1 MTDCKT
7 IAETNNFIVLDK
19 YNKDW
24 KVAECYQSE
33 DALERELIQD
43 LQNQGYEFVPGLNNP
58 HAMLSNVREQLQAL
72 NNVKFIEGEWQ
83 RFVETYLDR
92 SSDTILDKTR
102 KIHDDYIH
110 DFVFDNGSIKNIY
123 LVDKKNIARNKVQVI
138 KQFEQTGSHANRYD
152 VTILVNG
159 LPLVQIELKK
169 RGVAIRE
176 AFNQVHRYSKESFNS
191 EHSLYKYLQLFV
203 ISNGTD
209 SRYFANTTQRNKNS
223 FDFTMNWAKADNS
236 LIKDL
241 KDFTATFFQK
251 NTLLN
256 VLLHY
261 SVFDISDSLLVMRP
275 YQIAAT
281 ERILWKVK
289 SSYQAK
295 NWSNPESGGF
305 IWHTT
310 GSGKTLTSFKAA
322 RLATEL
328 DFIYKVFFVVDRKD
342 LDYQTMKE
350 YQRFSP
356 DSVNGSDSTAGLKR
370 NLDTDDNKIV
380 VTTIQKLNNL
390 MKSEDDLSIYGK
402 QVVFIFDECHRSQ
415 FGEAQKNLNKKFKRF
430 YQFGFTGT
438 PIFPQNALGAETT
451 ASVFGRELH
460 SYVITDA
467 IRDEKVLKF
476 KVDYNDVRAQFKA
489 IETEQDEK
497 KLSALENKQA
507 LLHPERIREI
517 SEYVLKNFRQK
528 THRLQSNNK
537 GFNAMFAVSSVD
549 AAKLYYEYLNKLQ
562 AEPSYKDKNKPLK
575 IATIF
580 SFAAN
585 EEQDAIGDIED
596 ESFDISA
603 MNSTAKEFLSAAVGD
618 YNAMFKTTF
627 SIDSKGFQNYYRDLA
642 MRVKGED
649 SHGKKLK
656 PNEKV
661 DFLIVVGMF
670 LTGFDAPTL
679 NTLFV
684 DKNLRYHGLMQA
696 FSRTNRI
703 YDATK
708 TFGNIVTFR
717 DLEKATV
724 DAITLFG
731 DKNTKNVVLEKSYK
745 EYMDGFTDVVT
756 GEARRGFMDV
766 VTELEQRF
774 PDPSSIEKESDK
786 KDFAKLFGE
795 YLRVENVLQNYD
807 EFAALKALQ
816 VTDMSD
822 EEAVAAFKEEH
833 YLDDEK
839 LAELQKIRLPADRKL
854 QDYRSTYNDV
864 RDWQRRQ
871 KSADDKEKSTI
882 DWDDVVF
889 EVDLLKSQEINLDY
903 ILELIFEH
911 NKKNKSKAELIE
923 EVRRLIR
930 ASLGNRAKES
940 LIVDFI
946 NQTNLDDIGDKANI
960 IDAFFTFAQAEQ
972 KREAKEL
979 IESEGL
985 NKDAATRY
993 ILASLKREYA
1003 SENGTAL
1010 NEALPKLSPL
1020 NPQYKTKK
1028 QSVFQK
1034 IALFVEKFKGVGGN
1048 VA

>member
-1 MTDCKT
+1 MTDYKT
-7 IAETNNFIVLDK
+7 IAESNNFIVLDK
-19 YNKDW
+19 YTQEW
-24 KVAECYQSE
+24 KVSESYQSE
-33 DALERELIQD
+33 YDLEREFIQD
-43 LQNQGYEFVPGLNNP
+43 LQNQGYEYLPDLNTP
-58 HAMLSNVREQLQAL
+58 EKLLTNVRVALQAL
-72 NNVKFIEGEWQ
+72 NNTQFSDGEWL
-83 RFVETYLDR
+83 RFVETYLDKP
-92 SSDTILDKTR
+92 SDGIVEKTR

-110 DFVFDNGSIKNIY
+110 DFVFDDGRIQNIY
-123 LVDKKNIARNKVQVI
+123 LLDKKSVARNKVQVI
-138 KQFEQTGSHANRYD
+138 KQFVQTGSHANRYD
-152 VTILVNG
+152 VTILING
-159 LPLVQIELKK
+159 LPLVQVELKK

-191 EHSLYKYLQLFV
+191 EHSLFKYLQLFV

-209 SRYFANTTQRNKNS
+209 CRYFANTTQRNKNS

-261 SVFDISDSLLVMRP
+261 SVFDVSDTLLVMRP

-281 ERILWKVK
+281 ERILWKIK
-289 SSYQAK
+289 SAWQAK
-295 NWSNPESGGF
+295 RWSNAESGGF

-328 DFIYKVFFVVDRKD
+328 DFIDKVFFVVDRKD

-370 NLDTDDNKIV
+370 NLDKDDNKII

-390 MKSEDDLSIYGK
+390 MKSENDLPIYGK

-415 FGEAQKNLNKKFKRF
+415 FGEAQKNLKKKFKKF

-438 PIFPQNALGAETT
+438 PIFPENALGAETT

-476 KVDYNDVRAQFKA
+476 KVDYNDVHPQFKA
-489 IETEQDEK
+489 IETERDEK
-497 KLSALENKQA
+497 KLTAAENKQA
-507 LLHPERIREI
+507 LLHPDRIREI
-517 SEYVLKNFRQK
+517 SQYILNNFRQK
-528 THRLQSNNK
+528 THRLQAGNK

-549 AAKLYYEYLNKLQ
+549 AAKLYYESFRELQ
-562 AEPSYKDKNKPLK
+562 KGSDKPLRV
-575 IATIF
+575 ATIF

-585 EEQDAIGDIED
+585 EEQDAVGDIQD
-596 ESFDISA
+596 EGFNVSA
-603 MNSTAKEFLSAAVGD
+603 MNSSAKEFLSAAIAD
-618 YNAMFKTTF
+618 YNALFKTNF
-627 SIDSKGFQNYYRDLA
+627 SVDSDGFQNYYRDLA
-642 MRVKGED
+642 KQVKAQEID
-649 SHGKKLK
+649 L
-656 PNEKV
+656 
-661 DFLIVVGMF
+661 LIVVGMF

-708 TFGNIVTFR
+708 TFGNIVSFR
-717 DLEKATV
+717 DLEQATI

-745 EYMDGFTDVVT
+745 EYMGGFTDVIT
-756 GEARRGFMDV
+756 GEARRGFVEV
-766 VTELEQRF
+766 VQELEARF
-774 PDPSSIEKESDK
+774 PDPAAIEKESDK
-786 KDFAKLFGE
+786 KAFAKLFGE

-807 EFAALKALQ
+807 EFASLKALQ
-816 VTDMSD
+816 SMDMSD
-822 EEAVAAFKEEH
+822 PVVVEAFKAKH
-833 YLDDEK
+833 YLSDADLSALQSIK
-839 LAELQKIRLPADRKL
+839 IPAERKI
-854 QDYRSTYNDV
+854 QDYRSTYNDI
-864 RDWQRRQ
+864 RDWLRRE
-871 KSADDKEKSTI
+871 KNSDEKNKSTI

-911 NKKNKSKAELIE
+911 NKKTRSKAELVD
-923 EVRRLIR
+923 EVRRVIR

-940 LIVDFI
+940 LLVDFI
-946 NQTNLDDIGDKANI
+946 NQTDLDQLGDKATV

-972 KREAKEL
+972 QREAQAL
-979 IESEGL
+979 ISAENL
-985 NKDAATRY
+985 NVEAAKRY
-993 ILASLKREYA
+993 IATSLKREFA
-1003 SENGTAL
+1003 SDSGTEL
-1010 NEALPKLSPL
+1010 NAVLPKMSPL
-1020 NPQYKTKK
+1020 NPQYLTKK

-1034 IALFVEKFKGVGGN
+1034 IAAFVEKFKGVGGQ
-1048 VA
+1048 V

>member
-1 MTDCKT
+1 MSSYKT
-7 IAETNNFIVLDK
+7 IAESNHFIVLDQYTK
-19 YNKDW
+19 HLQVN
-24 KVAECYQSE
+24 EGYQSE
-33 DALERELIQD
+33 YDLEREFIED
-43 LQNQGYEFVPGLNNP
+43 LQRQGYEYLRDLNTS
-58 HAMLSNVREQLQAL
+58 AKMLANVRAQLESINHIVFA
-72 NNVKFIEGEWQ
+72 ETEWR
-83 RFVETYLDR
+83 RFVETYLDKP
-92 SSDTILDKTR
+92 SDTIVDKTR

-110 DFVFDNGSIKNIY
+110 DFVFDDGHIKNIY
-123 LVDKKNIARNKVQVI
+123 LLDKQHLARNKVQVI

-152 VTILVNG
+152 VTLLING

-209 SRYFANTTQRNKNS
+209 TRYFANTVTRNKNS
-223 FDFTMNWAKADNS
+223 FDFTMNWARSDNS

-251 NTLLN
+251 HTLLN

-261 SVFDISDSLLVMRP
+261 AVFDVSDTLLVMRP

-281 ERILWKVK
+281 ERILWKIK
-289 SSYQAK
+289 SSFEAK
-295 NWSNPESGGF
+295 TWSKTESGGF

-328 DFIYKVFFVVDRKD
+328 EFIDKVFFVVDRKD

-370 NLDTDDNKIV
+370 NLDKDDNKII

-390 MKSEDDLSIYGK
+390 MKSEGDLPIYNK

-415 FGEAQKNLNKKFKRF
+415 FGEAQKNLKKKFKRF

-438 PIFPQNALGAETT
+438 PILPENALGAETT

-460 SYVITDA
+460 AYVITDA

-476 KVDYNDVRAQFKA
+476 KVDYNDVRPKFKS

-497 KLSALENKQA
+497 KLSAAENKQA

-517 SEYVLKNFRQK
+517 SQYILNNFRQK
-528 THRLQSNNK
+528 THRLQANAK

-549 AAKLYYEYLNKLQ
+549 AAKLYYESLKQLQ
-562 AEPSYKDKNKPLK
+562 AGKDRPLRM
-575 IATIF
+575 ATIF
-580 SFAAN
+580 SFTAN
-585 EEQDAIGDIED
+585 EEQDAVGDIVD
-596 ESFDISA
+596 ESFDVSA
-603 MNSTAKEFLSAAVGD
+603 MNSSAKEFLSAAIAD
-618 YNAMFKTTF
+618 YNACFKTNF
-627 SIDSKGFQNYYRDLA
+627 SVDSNGFQNYYRDLA
-642 MRVKGED
+642 KRVKAKEID
-649 SHGKKLK
+649 L
-656 PNEKV
+656 
-661 DFLIVVGMF
+661 LIVVGMF

-684 DKNLRYHGLMQA
+684 DKNLRYHGLIQA
-696 FSRTNRI
+696 YSRTNRI

-717 DLEKATV
+717 DLEQATV

-731 DKNTKNVVLEKSYK
+731 DKNTKNVVLEKSYQ
-745 EYMDGFTDVVT
+745 EYMEGFTDGVT
-756 GEARRGFMDV
+756 GEARRGFVDV
-766 VTELEQRF
+766 VSELEQRF
-774 PDPSSIEKESDK
+774 PDPSAIEKEADK
-786 KDFAKLFGE
+786 KAFAKLFGE

-807 EFAALKALQ
+807 EFANLKALQ
-816 VTDMSD
+816 NLDTSNP
-822 EEAVAAFKEEH
+822 EAVEAFKAAH
-833 YLDDEK
+833 YLNDEQ
-839 LAELQKIRLPADRKL
+839 LATLQTIHLPAERKI
-854 QDYRSTYNDV
+854 QDYRSSYNDI
-864 RDWQRRQ
+864 RDWLRRE
-871 KSADDKEKSTI
+871 KSSAEKEKSSI
-882 DWDDVVF
+882 DWGDVVF

-911 NKKNKSKAELIE
+911 HKKTKSKAELVDEI
-923 EVRRLIR
+923 RRVIR
-930 ASLGNRAKES
+930 ASLGHRAKES
-940 LIVDFI
+940 LLVDFI
-946 NQTNLDDIGDKANI
+946 NQTNLDSIGDKSSVIA
-960 IDAFFTFAQAEQ
+960 AFYAFAQAEQ
-972 KREAKEL
+972 QREVETLISSENLNMEEAK
-979 IESEGL
+979 
-985 NKDAATRY
+985 RY
-993 ILASLKREYA
+993 ITSSLKREFA
-1003 SENGTAL
+1003 SENGTEL
-1010 NEALPKLSPL
+1010 NAVLPKMSPL
-1020 NPQYKTKK
+1020 NPQYLTKK
-1028 QSVFQK
+1028 QTVFQK
-1034 IALFVEKFKGVGGN
+1034 IAAFVEKFKGVGGQI
-1048 VA
+1048 